1 MRVDYLSHFGDDL
14 MVVNAARCS
23 MSKWHSEFDDVSD
36 TRLIHYLAKHDHWS
50 PFAHPKIQL
59 RLHLPIFIARQW
71 EKHRV
76 GALRGYDIYDHSEV
90 SRRYVDDAP
99 TVFYPESWRARPDG
113 SIKQG
118 SGSTLTGEQDKLAN
132 DTYEEAVQTCM
143 AAYERLLA
151 IGVAP
156 EQARMVLPQ
165 SMDTMFIETGSLA
178 YWARCYTLRADSH
191 AQTEIQYL
199 AQMVADIVMPLFPKS
214 WAALVEQTL

>member
-1 MRVDYLSHFGDDL
+1 MKVEYLSHFGDDL

-23 MSKWHSEFDDVSD
+23 MSKWHNEFDDVSD
-36 TRLIHYLAKHDHWS
+36 TCLINYLAKHDHWS

-90 SRRYVDDAP
+90 SRRYVDDTP
-99 TVFYPESWRARPDG
+99 TIFHPETWRARPDG

-118 SGSTLTGEQDKLAN
+118 SGEALPQLVVNRAEEVYS
-132 DTYEEAVQTCM
+132 EAVD
-143 AAYERLLA
+143 AALDAYDTLLR
-151 IGVAP
+151 INVAP

-165 SMDTMFIETGSLA
+165 SMETLFIETGSLA
-178 YWARCYTLRADSH
+178 YWARCYKLRADGH
-191 AQTEIQYL
+191 AQTEIQMV
-199 AQMVADIVMPLFPKS
+199 AQMVADIAMPLFPKS
-214 WAALVEQTL
+214 WVALVGE